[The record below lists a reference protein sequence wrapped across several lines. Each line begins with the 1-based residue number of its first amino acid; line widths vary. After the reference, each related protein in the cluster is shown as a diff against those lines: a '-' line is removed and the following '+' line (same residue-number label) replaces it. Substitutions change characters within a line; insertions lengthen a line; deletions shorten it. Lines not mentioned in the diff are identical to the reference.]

1 METSSVTF
9 SIFFQDGLTSLYL
22 AAREGHEDIV
32 RVLLTSGTDPNVKTM
47 VIKMFTHI
55 CKYKKLLNL
64 LFQNYKC

>member
-22 AAREGHEDIV
+22 AALEGYEDIV
-32 RVLLTSGTDPNVKTM
+32 RVLLTSGADPSVKTK
-47 VIKMFTHI
+47 VIKMCSHI

-64 LFQNYKC
+64 LFQNYKF

>member
-9 SIFFQDGLTSLYL
+9 SIFFQDGLTSLHW

-32 RVLLTSGTDPNVKTM
+32 RVLLTSGTDPNVQTK
-47 VIKMFTHI
+47 VIKMFAHI

-64 LFQNYKC
+64 LFQNYKS